1 MSKPKIYVY
10 KKVDASEMPPK
21 GVKRSHSRSENEMID
36 VDVPRMAAKPC
47 MTEAFKDDVR
57 PLIDLID
64 KLREYGLDKDVPLPS
79 IVVVGDQSSGKS
91 SVLEALSGV
100 QLPRGIG
107 WNFDALVN

>member
-1 MSKPKIYVY
+1 MAGSTKMPRKRLHSE
-10 KKVDASEMPPK
+10 DDMDDSGCAMMASQ
-21 GVKRSHSRSENEMID
+21 
-36 VDVPRMAAKPC
+36 PC
-47 MTEAFKDDVR
+47 MTEVFKIEVR

-100 QLPRGIG
+100 QLPRGTG
-107 WNFDALVN
+107 RVFD